1 MKKILLIIILI
12 SYNKLL
18 FSNDLFNSSF
28 YEVEFISNQIE
39 DEKINKINEIKK
51 DSIEI
56 IFEKTLIEK
65 QYSKFKNNLSND
77 LINTFIKNVIIEDE
91 KIINNKYLSKIKVN
105 FDKKKIIHFYRTKKI
120 PYVEYLPDKILLVII
135 EENEI
140 GYNFFS
146 EDNSFY
152 SYYKKNLKKDNLFMI
167 PNLDI
172 NDRYI
177 LKKKHIDNNNMDR
190 IINFSKKYNIDDV
203 VLVNAKINNNKV
215 KYDIALFSDG
225 ELVKKNLNFY
235 KYKFNKFYKILENE
249 TIDIWKDINQIQNN
263 SLNTIN
269 CKVNYLNILEL
280 KEIRDNLDKISIIKN
295 ILVKSISYNSIEYDI
310 FYFGNLKLLSNI
322 LNLNYLK
329 INENTNSCNIR
340 LK

>member
-51 DSIEI
+51 DSIEK

-65 QYSKFKNNLSND
+65 EYSKLKNNLSND

-105 FDKKKIIHFYRTKKI
+105 FDKKKIIHFYRGEKI

-140 GYNFFS
+140 GYNLFS

-152 SYYKKNLKKDNLFMI
+152 SYYKKNLKKKNLFRI

-177 LKKKHIDNNNMDR
+177 LKKKHIDNNNIDR
-190 IINFSKKYNIDDV
+190 IINFSKKYNINDV
-203 VLVNAKINNNKV
+203 VLVNAKINNNKI
-215 KYDIALFSDG
+215 KYDIALYSNG
-225 ELVKKNLNFY
+225 EIVKKNLDFY
-235 KYKFNKFYKILENE
+235 KYEFNEFYKILANE
-249 TIDIWKDINQIQNN
+249 TIDIWKSINLIQNN

-280 KEIRDNLDKISIIKN
+280 KEIRGNLDKISIIKN